1 MNRVERAHMRR
12 RVGDGV
18 LQQVAIQL
26 KQLNP
31 VEDGERPPRSR
42 DGIGDASAALYLNNR
57 ERRASQLYTLG
68 PKVGLK
74 GLGLRLA
81 DSELD

>member
-57 ERRASQLYTLG
+57 
-68 PKVGLK
+68 
-74 GLGLRLA
+74 
-81 DSELD
+81 